1 MKVKFRDKIGTRIIA
16 LTIIA
21 IALLSTSITGI
32 TYYMIEKDLR
42 ERIELEARAVYDSVV
57 DHIAFEDLDALI
69 TSPNIENQSYSRI
82 KETMMLI
89 RAAVGAE
96 YLHIVIQTGDGYS
109 YLVDGISDINESTM
123 PMEAIESEYIASYDK
138 VRSTGKPLFGTFDKF
153 EGKILFS
160 NYFPVKNGQGN
171 TIAYLG
177 TDFNIT
183 EEVAQSEATFMM
195 ILVFTL
201 GFIVIISLLLI
212 LMIRKALRPVHYL
225 SSRCNAIAEYDLSQ
239 NIQTNFRG
247 EFSILAI
254 ALEKL
259 QTNNR
264 DLVDSLKGLTLSVSK
279 QFENV
284 QASSH
289 NISAMVE
296 ETTAAIGDT
305 SHAIGVQDHSIHQL
319 MKESSLL
326 EQIISKMN
334 EEVTATKIEG
344 NQVNQLANESGRQM
358 SQMKLQFHTTTQEF
372 EGLSDKMTQ
381 LHNHSDLILSIN
393 ETIRGIAAQTN
404 LLALNAS
411 IEAARAGE
419 QGRGFA
425 VVADEI
431 RKLAE
436 ESASAVSE
444 IDAIIHKVIT
454 EIKASNEVTKQ
465 SKNYIDES
473 REAVDFTIVQFEKT
487 QKSVQNILKSLDGVF
502 AQVNRVKGV
511 QENVL
516 VSSENVLK
524 ASHENTE
531 RIDQISS
538 SSQEQCANVEEITA
552 SIDDLND
559 VIASLRSK
567 VDIYK
572 V

>member
-1 MKVKFRDKIGTRIIA
+1 
-16 LTIIA
+16 
-21 IALLSTSITGI
+21 
-32 TYYMIEKDLR
+32 
-42 ERIELEARAVYDSVV
+42 
-57 DHIAFEDLDALI
+57 
-69 TSPNIENQSYSRI
+69 
-82 KETMMLI
+82 MLI
-89 RAAVGAE
+89 REAVGAE
-96 YLHIVIQTGDGYS
+96 YLHIVIQTENTYY
-109 YLVDGISDINESTM
+109 YLVDGLRVLDESAL
-123 PMEAIESEYIASYDK
+123 PMEAIESEYVASYDQVK
-138 VRSTGKPLFGTFDKF
+138 STWKPLYGTFDKF

-160 NYFPVKNGQGN
+160 NYFPVKNSQGN
-171 TIAYLG
+171 VVAYLG
-177 TDFNIT
+177 VDFNIT
-183 EEVAQSEATFMM
+183 EEVAQSDATLRM
-195 ILVFTL
+195 ILFCTL
-201 GFIVIISLLLI
+201 GFILIVSGLLI
-212 LMIRKALRPVHYL
+212 LIIIKALRPVHYL
-225 SSRCNAIAEYDLSQ
+225 SSRCNEIAEYDLTQ

-247 EFSILAI
+247 EFSILAV

-264 DLVDSLKGLTLSVSK
+264 DLVESLKNLTMSVSK

-289 NISAMVE
+289 NISALVE

-319 MKESSLL
+319 MRESSML
-326 EQIISKMN
+326 EQIITSMN
-334 EEVTATKIEG
+334 EEVTATKVEG
-344 NQVNQLANESGRQM
+344 NQVNQLANDSGRQM
-358 SQMKLQFHTTTQEF
+358 AQMKLQFHSTAQEF
-372 EGLSDKMTQ
+372 EGLSDKMSQ

-465 SKNYIDES
+465 SKTYIDES
-473 REAVDFTIVQFEKT
+473 RETVDLTIVQFEKT
-487 QKSVQNILKSLDGVF
+487 QSSIQSILNSLDGVVT
-502 AQVNRVKGV
+502 QVNRVKGV

-516 VSSENVLK
+516 SSSETVLK
-524 ASHENTE
+524 ASHDNTE

-552 SIDDLND
+552 SIDDLID
-559 VIASLRSK
+559 VIESLRAK
-567 VDIYK
+567 VNIYK